1 MPKGMESSHFLPV
14 DIIRYQSGIPVL
26 DEEDQVAIWMH
37 GDHMV
42 VEHASTTDPPEE
54 LLIGH
59 PVLEG
64 PLLRIM
70 IRALKKNPHREP
82 IAPSHARII
91 TGQRRWGTF
100 MTFFHNAMQKP
111 LGLTHEDH
119 IGF

>member
-1 MPKGMESSHFLPV
+1 VP
-14 DIIRYQSGIPVL
+14 

-42 VEHASTTDPPEE
+42 LEHASITPVPEE
-54 LLIGH
+54 LQIGH

-64 PLLRIM
+64 PLLRI
-70 IRALKKNPHREP
+70 RALKNPHREP
-82 IAPSHARII
+82 IAPSHPRII
-91 TGQRRWGTF
+91 TGQQRWDTF